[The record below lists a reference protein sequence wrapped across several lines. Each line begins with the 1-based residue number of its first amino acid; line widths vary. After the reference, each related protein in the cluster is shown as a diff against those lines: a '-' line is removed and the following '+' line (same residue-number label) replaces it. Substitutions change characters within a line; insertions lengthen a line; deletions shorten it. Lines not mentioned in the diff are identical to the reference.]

1 MPLFHSNAAVAG
13 YTAPLAAGATTVLRR
28 RFSASGFLPDVR
40 KYGVTLMEA
49 SRLGARTS
57 DGARYALVVP
67 QLAEAYRSVGFR
79 GRRAGPAGDPVES
92 IQVDGESIAIRYR
105 DGTVQVLAPT
115 SDGLVALYVSAA
127 NSASLSKVDEADRAL
142 AALQRLGGKR

>member
-1 MPLFHSNAAVAG
+1 
-13 YTAPLAAGATTVLRR
+13 
-28 RFSASGFLPDVR
+28 
-40 KYGVTLMEA
+40 
-49 SRLGARTS
+49 
-57 DGARYALVVP
+57 VVP
-67 QLAEAYRSVGFR
+67 QLAEAYRAVGFR

-142 AALQRLGGKR
+142 AALQRLGGRR